1 MDLSLI
7 RKMIVAR
14 HIQSYAQLH
23 HYIGLISHNCC
34 KYNGKESDYGM
45 VARDFEAM
53 ADHIIRTT
61 VCAAHAK
68 QGDPQSTSTAATSTA
83 AAATTLAITTVAASK
98 SVEEIKMPPPTAK

>member
-61 VCAAHAK
+61 VCAALSK
-68 QGDPQSTSTAATSTA
+68 QGDSNPQSTSTATAASTA
-83 AAATTLAITTVAASK
+83 AAAINTVPASQ
-98 SVEEIKMPPPTAK
+98 SAEEENKMPPPTAK